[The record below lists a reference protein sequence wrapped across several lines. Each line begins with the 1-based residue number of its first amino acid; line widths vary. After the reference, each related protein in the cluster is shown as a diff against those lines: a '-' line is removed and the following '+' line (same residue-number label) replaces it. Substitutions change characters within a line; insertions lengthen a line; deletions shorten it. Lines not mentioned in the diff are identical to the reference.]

1 MHDKDGKPVGILA
14 HELKTDTSK
23 MSDGDMIISLD
34 KNLENLK
41 INDQASNQDIIYY
54 NNPRPSTNKE
64 TLLMNSAAIA
74 KDINKISD
82 SEDSSYDEGKF
93 DISSF
98 PETSDTGLM
107 E

>member
-64 TLLMNSAAIA
+64 TLLGMAELTLLNFEVLLLVLLE
-74 KDINKISD
+74 KHKNL
-82 SEDSSYDEGKF
+82 YTYF
-93 DISSF
+93 
-98 PETSDTGLM
+98 L
-107 E
+107 